1 MAVCEAACLGI
12 SSGSSF
18 FFGENQG
25 NLSSSDNIPLDQAVS
40 YEVFSRIPPSL
51 ASASHNPRLNS
62 SYPNDAV
69 QMSVENVV
77 YIGSKP
83 LMNYCLAV
91 LTSLKDGGGRV
102 TLKARGRAISTAVD
116 VAEVTKNRFM
126 ENLLVENVEI
136 GTEELESE
144 GRMRN
149 VSTITIVL
157 KR

>member
-1 MAVCEAACLGI
+1 MNPFHI
-12 SSGSSF
+12 
-18 FFGENQG
+18 
-25 NLSSSDNIPLDQAVS
+25 
-40 YEVFSRIPPSL
+40 FSHCSL
-51 ASASHNPRLNS
+51 ASSSSYPRLNS
-62 SYPNDAV
+62 SYPNIAL

-83 LMNYCLAV
+83 IMNYSMAV
-91 LTSLKDGGGRV
+91 LTSLKDGSRV
-102 TLKARGRAISTAVD
+102 ALKARGRAISTAVD

-126 ENLLVENVEI
+126 QNLTIENVEI

-157 KR
+157 KK

>member
-1 MAVCEAACLGI
+1 LII
-12 SSGSSF
+12 SRAH
-18 FFGENQG
+18 
-25 NLSSSDNIPLDQAVS
+25 I
-40 YEVFSRIPPSL
+40 FSHCSL
-51 ASASHNPRLNS
+51 ASTSSDPRLNR
-62 SYPNDAV
+62 SYPNDTL

-83 LMNYCLAV
+83 IMNYCLAV

-126 ENLLVENVEI
+126 KNLIVENVEI
-136 GTEELESE
+136 GTEELESDE

-157 KR
+157 KKQ